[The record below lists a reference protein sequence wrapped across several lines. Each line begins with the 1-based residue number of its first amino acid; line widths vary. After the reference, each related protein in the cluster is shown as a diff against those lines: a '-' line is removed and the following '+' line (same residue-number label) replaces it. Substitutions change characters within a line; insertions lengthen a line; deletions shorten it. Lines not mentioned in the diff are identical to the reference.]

1 MKKNLKHSSL
11 KIIKDL
17 VKEVIKDVQMTNED
31 ITFDCGP
38 HGRPCGS
45 SMDCNFGSDNL
56 GGGATCVNGCC
67 EYNQQVPAGAPIDGK
82 TTSQCPCA
90 DGTYSY
96 ECCPGNA
103 LPQGKQTKGCPCP
116 QAPQD
121 PNNPRDSTNVVYY
134 SHDCCPQKGGGSM
147 ASQGRTRMQEVKNQL
162 KKVLNK
168 LKNK

>member
-31 ITFDCGP
+31 VTFDCGKF
-38 HGRPCGS
+38 GRPCGTS
-45 SMDCNFGSDNL
+45 TDCNWGSDNL
-56 GGGATCVNGCC
+56 GGGLTCVNGCC
-67 EYNQQVPAGAPIDGK
+67 EGSSVPEPQPGGK

-103 LPQGKQTKGCPCP
+103 VPQGKQTKGCPCP
-116 QAPQD
+116 PAPQI
-121 PNNPRDSTNVVYY
+121 PGFERDTTDVVIYHV
-134 SHDCCPQKGGGSM
+134 SCCPQKGGGSM

-162 KKVLNK
+162 KKVLNN